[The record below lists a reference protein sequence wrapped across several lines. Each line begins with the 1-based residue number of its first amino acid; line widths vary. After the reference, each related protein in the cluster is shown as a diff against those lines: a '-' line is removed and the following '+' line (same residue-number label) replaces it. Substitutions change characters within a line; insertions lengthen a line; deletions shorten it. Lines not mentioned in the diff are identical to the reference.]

1 MSTDAVASARGD
13 GGVRSVAG
21 MSFESPRMADLA
33 PEQRP
38 RERLRARG
46 PGALTD
52 AETLAVLIGAGVRG
66 ANATVVAQRLL
77 ARFGGIDAVAR
88 AGVVDLM
95 RHRGV
100 GEVAACRLVAS
111 FELRRRMNRASRA
124 ARVTDAEGLAEL
136 VIPLLA
142 ARPLE
147 TVLAVALGES
157 GVVRD
162 VLTLAD
168 GAPAHA
174 ELPVPTVLAEVLARG
189 ATGVGLAHSHP
200 GEAVVLPSDR
210 AATRAVAEGAEACGL
225 RFVAHVVV
233 GRDGWAEAP
242 P

>member
-1 MSTDAVASARGD
+1 
-13 GGVRSVAG
+13 
-21 MSFESPRMADLA
+21 MADLA

-38 RERLRARG
+38 RERLQARG
-46 PGALTD
+46 PEALTD

-88 AGVVDLM
+88 AGVSELV
-95 RHRGV
+95 RHRGI
-100 GEVAACRLVAS
+100 GEVAACRIVAS

-124 ARVTDAEGLAEL
+124 ARVVSAADLAML
-136 VIPLLA
+136 VTPLLA

-147 TVLAVALGES
+147 TVLAVALSES
-157 GVVRD
+157 GAVRD

-189 ATGVGLAHSHP
+189 AAAVGLAHSHP
-200 GEAVVLPSDR
+200 GEAAVLPSDR
-210 AATRAVAEGAEACGL
+210 AATRALAEGAEACGL
-225 RFVAHVVV
+225 RFLAHVVI
-233 GRDGWAEAP
+233 GRDGWEEAP
-242 P
+242 L